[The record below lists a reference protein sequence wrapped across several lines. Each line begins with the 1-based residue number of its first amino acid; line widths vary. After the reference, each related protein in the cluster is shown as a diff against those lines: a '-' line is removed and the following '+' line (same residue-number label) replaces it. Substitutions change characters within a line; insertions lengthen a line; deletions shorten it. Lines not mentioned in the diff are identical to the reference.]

1 MTQIVFENR
10 HVTTA
15 KMAAGVGLKKKVK
28 KKNNTSHIMQALD
41 LITLSLAAK
50 WLIT

>member
-15 KMAAGVGLKKKVK
+15 KMAAGVGLKKKTK
-28 KKNNTSHIMQALD
+28 NTSHIMQALD
-41 LITLSLAAK
+41 LITISLAAK